1 MSENVACAC
10 LPAFLGSL
18 EAQVNR
24 CSRCLDPHEGS
35 GAFCTDCVQKLRER
49 HLAWSLS
56 VPGLR
61 QGESEDRPGSTVPM
75 LFQDKRPG
83 GPTYDE
89 RLKSGFAMLE
99 NDE

>member
-1 MSENVACAC
+1 M
-10 LPAFLGSL
+10 
-18 EAQVNR
+18 NR

-35 GAFCTDCVQKLRER
+35 GAFCEDCVQALRER

-75 LFQDKRPG
+75 LFEDKEPKERAYG
-83 GPTYDE
+83 E
-89 RLKSGFAMLE
+89 RLADGFDLLE
-99 NDE
+99 GR